1 MDTGTGTLKPRFYC
15 VNGVIINL
23 NEVEEFNTKVTRK
36 GESNLIV
43 KYKSGNTTSIKVDM
57 ETWGSEEIDPHKYMN
72 RLLANILNALRAS

>member
-1 MDTGTGTLKPRFYC
+1 MTTSKPHFYC

-36 GESNLIV
+36 GEGNLIV
-43 KYKSGNTTSIKVDM
+43 KYKGGNITSIPVDM
-57 ETWGSEEIDPHKYMN
+57 ETWDTEEIDPHKYIN